1 MMSLVKRHQM
11 FINLTHL
18 KLKVMKLFVTD
29 QHPFNIIYDD
39 TVSFNTVYHVTK
51 TEIPTNNLNGLLDR
65 NSTSYS

>member
-1 MMSLVKRHQM
+1 
-11 FINLTHL
+11 
-18 KLKVMKLFVTD
+18 MKLFVTD